1 MDITNKSSIRRTT
14 QLSKINWMNEVEKRK
29 DDLLKDTKD
38 LLHIKSLL
46 DEENTLPDAPLGKG
60 VKEALD
66 FMLNLGDKDGF
77 IAKNVGNLAG
87 HLEYG
92 EGEELLGI
100 LCHVDVVPEGDGWT
114 SDPFAAVIREG
125 KLFARGAIDDKG
137 PTMAAY
143 YAMKIVKELGLP
155 LKKRVR
161 MIIGTDEE
169 SDWRCV
175 EHYFEHE
182 EMPTLGFAPDA
193 DFPIINA
200 EKGIADMDI
209 VQKPPFEEEGKGN
222 IEVLSFT
229 SGQRYNMV
237 PDHATVTLNIP
248 ENQMAVLQRFTD
260 FMKKHELEHLS
271 HVENAELILSV
282 KGVSAHGLEPKKG
295 INAGLFL
302 AEFLSKLDLNHTASD
317 YFKFVSRYFFNDSRG
332 VSLSVAYSDEVS
344 GELTINPGKLSY
356 TRKSGGSIGLTCRYP
371 VTNNMDT
378 TKEKLDQ
385 LLHENGFAIGKFK
398 DTKPHHVDE
407 NEFLIQTLKK
417 VYEEQTGEKPYL
429 IAIGGGT
436 YARSLKSGVAFG
448 PLFPG
453 RPDIAHQK
461 DEYIEIEDL
470 LKATA
475 IYAQAIFELAQ

>member
-1 MDITNKSSIRRTT
+1 MI
-14 QLSKINWMNEVEKRK
+14 KINWMDEVEKRK
-29 DDLLKDTKD
+29 AGLLKDTQN

-46 DEENTLPDAPLGKG
+46 DEEHTFPDAPLGKG

-66 FMLNLGDKDGF
+66 FMLILGEKDGF
-77 IAKNVGNLAG
+77 IPKNVGNLAG
-87 HLEYG
+87 HLEFG
-92 EGEELLGI
+92 QGEELLGI

-114 SDPFAAVIREG
+114 SDPFAAEIRDG
-125 KLFARGAIDDKG
+125 KIYARGAIDDKG

-155 LKKRVR
+155 INKRVR

-175 EHYFEHE
+175 EHYFKEE

-200 EKGIADMDI
+200 EKGIADLDMT
-209 VQKPPFEEEGKGN
+209 QKMSGAETGTAN
-222 IEVLSFT
+222 VEVLSFT

-237 PDHATVTLNIP
+237 PDFATARLNIKA
-248 ENQMAVLQRFTD
+248 NQMEVVQRYTD
-260 FMKKHELEHLS
+260 FMKQVEIENS
-271 HVENAELILSV
+271 SYVENGELILVV
-282 KGVSAHGLEPKKG
+282 KGISAHGMEPKNG
-295 INAGLFL
+295 RNAGLFL
-302 AEFLSKLDLNHTASD
+302 AEFLSKLDLDDSAAH
-317 YFKFVSRYFFNDSRG
+317 YFKFVSTYFYNDSRG
-332 VSLSVAYSDEVS
+332 VNLGVAYSDDIS

-356 TRKSGGSIGLTCRYP
+356 SPKSGGSIGITCRYP
-371 VTNNMDT
+371 VTNNMDA
-378 TKEKLDQ
+378 TKEKLDT
-385 LLHENGFAIGKFK
+385 LLLKEAFVISKYK

-417 VYEEQTGEKPYL
+417 VYEEQTGEKAEL

-436 YARSLKSGVAFG
+436 YARSLKAGVAFG

-461 DEYIEIEDL
+461 DEYIDIDDL

-475 IYAQAIFELAQ
+475 IYAQAIYELAK